1 MANDKYGISL
11 EAMGINLP
19 YSIEAEQAVIGAV
32 LVDSRVL
39 DEIGGKLLPEY
50 FYSKQNAA
58 IFGEMLLMSSTAKPI
73 DFVTVLDATN
83 AAGVFPSEEDAKVYL
98 YNLAETVPAI
108 SNALTYAEIIYEK
121 YLTRTLIKACKE
133 VIDNTTDGQEAAST
147 LLDFAEQKIFEI
159 RNGRDS
165 SEMWQIES
173 VLMDVIDTLNKM
185 SGPDRDKYLG
195 LPTGYPILDK
205 TLTGLNRSDL
215 IILAARP
222 GVGKTSFA
230 LNLATNVTM
239 KRPEVGIAIFSL
251 EMTKQQLVQ
260 RMLSSVS
267 GVESHVFRSGDVRT
281 DQWSTIAE
289 ATSQLSKKSVFIDD
303 TSGISVAEIK
313 SKCRRIKNLGLVIV
327 DYLQLMSGG
336 KRNESRVNEI
346 SEITRNFKIMA
357 KELNVPIILLS
368 QLSRDNEKQQRR
380 PKLSDLRDSGSIEQ
394 DADIVLFLH
403 REGDPNDADMAEIH
417 DVSLI
422 IAKNRHGE
430 TTRIDMHWDGRL
442 TRFTVLDTTRDDD

>member
-1 MANDKYGISL
+1 MAGEKYGISL

-32 LVDSRVL
+32 LVDSRVI
-39 DEIGGKLLPEY
+39 DELGGKLLPEH

-58 IFGEMLLMSSTAKPI
+58 IFSEMLLMSSTAKPI
-73 DFVTVLDATN
+73 DFVTVLDAVN
-83 AAGVFPSEEDAKVYL
+83 AAGVFASEEDAKVYL
-98 YNLAETVPAI
+98 YNLTETVPAI
-108 SNALTYAEIIYEK
+108 SNANTYAEIIYQK

-133 VIDNTTDGQEAAST
+133 VIDNSADNQESAST
-147 LLDFAEQKIFEI
+147 LIDFAEQKIFEI

-165 SEMWQIES
+165 SEMWQIDS
-173 VLMDVIDTLNKM
+173 VIMDVIDTLNKM
-185 SGPDRDKYLG
+185 SGPDREKYLG

-205 TLTGLNRSDL
+205 VLTGLNRSDL

-230 LNLATNVTM
+230 LNLATNLTT
-239 KRPEVGIAIFSL
+239 KRPDIGVAIFSL

-260 RMLSSVS
+260 RMLSSLS
-267 GVESHVFRSGDVRT
+267 GVESQVFRTGNVAT
-281 DQWSTIAE
+281 DQWSNIAE
-289 ATSQLSKKSVFIDD
+289 ATSRLSKTNIFIDD

-313 SKCRRIKNLGLVIV
+313 SKCRRIRNLGLVIV
-327 DYLQLMSGG
+327 DYLQLMSSNR
-336 KRNESRVNEI
+336 RNESRVNEV
-346 SEITRNFKIMA
+346 SDITRNFKIMA
-357 KELNVPIILLS
+357 KELNVPIVLLS

-403 REGDPNDADMAEIH
+403 REGDLNDTDMEEIH
-417 DVSLI
+417 EVSLI
-422 IAKNRHGE
+422 VAKNRHGE
-430 TTRIDMHWDGRL
+430 TTRIDMHWDGRF
-442 TRFTVLDTTRDDD
+442 TRFTVLETGRDDD